1 MYYPYAV
8 FLQDLKTLQQQVKGI
23 YDALLKRGGMSHILA
38 LVWNIRAVYGIN
50 AISYDDKK
58 AQHIL
63 ILENTLSILENTP
76 TILEN
81 IPSIKPK
88 HKKILILDNIVDSGQ
103 SLDMIMQ
110 NLKEGFLGIECF
122 LAVIF
127 QKTIAKIKADFFVK
141 NPKDWVEFWEINML
155 RGEKC

>member
-23 YDALLKRGGMSHILA
+23 YDALLKRGGMSHFLA

-63 ILENTLSILENTP
+63 ILKNTP
-76 TILEN
+76 SILEN

-110 NLKEGFLGIECF
+110 NLKERFLGIECF

-141 NPKDWVEFWEINML
+141 NTKDWVEFWEINML